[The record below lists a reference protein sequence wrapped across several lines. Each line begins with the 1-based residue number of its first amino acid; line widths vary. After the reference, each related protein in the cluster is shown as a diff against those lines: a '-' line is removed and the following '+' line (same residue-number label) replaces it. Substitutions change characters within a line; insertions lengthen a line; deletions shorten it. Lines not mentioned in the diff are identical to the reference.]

1 MDIEVCLQF
10 IKAEILFFFEGVMSK
25 QGTEFEKFSK
35 ELYEE
40 LLGQHDLKNLKIQ
53 HDISLRGTTGQLHQ
67 IDVYWEFML
76 GGITHK
82 VAVECKDYTSAVTI
96 GRIRDFAAAL
106 DDIGGIKG
114 IFLTKVGY
122 QSGAKLFAKGKGI
135 ALKTVKSDAI
145 TIEDF
150 KGSGLVTEVHANF
163 IALMVDNVVPS
174 FEFDVPYIMMQI
186 KEDKFNIAMDCT
198 DDQVLILDKE
208 KQPLF
213 SLYQFTESAPRE
225 PTNTQGLVFEKDLSK
240 DLHFLDFPNNPFP
253 LKINS
258 IKITYDTISSSE
270 QHIITAKATAKAIIR
285 DILDDTC
292 EVIGVKRLA

>member
-1 MDIEVCLQF
+1 M
-10 IKAEILFFFEGVMSK
+10 AK

-40 LLGQHDLKNLKIQ
+40 LLGQHDLKNLKVQ
-53 HDISLRGTTGQLHQ
+53 HDISLKGATGQLHQ
-67 IDVYWEFML
+67 IDVYWEFLL

-82 VAVECKDYTSAVTI
+82 VAVECKDYTSPVSV

-122 QSGAKLFAKGKGI
+122 QSGAKVFAEGKGI

-145 TIEDF
+145 TIDDF
-150 KGSGLVTEVHANF
+150 KGSGLVTEVHANI
-163 IALMVDNVVPS
+163 IALMIENVVPS
-174 FEFDVPYIMMQI
+174 FEFDSPYIMAQI
-186 KEDKFNIAMDCT
+186 KEDKLDINIACT
-198 DDQVLILDKE
+198 DDQVLVLDKE
-208 KQPLF
+208 KRPLF
-213 SLYQFTESAPRE
+213 SLYNFTESAPRE
-225 PTNTQGLVFEKDLSK
+225 PTDTQGLVFEKDLSK

-270 QHIITAKATAKAIIR
+270 KHIITGKATAKAIIS
-285 DILDDTC
+285 DILDGTC
-292 EVIGVKRLA
+292 EVIGAKRLD